1 MDFIVLL
8 IFGVLATIII
18 LPIVAIVRANSFA
31 RSLREEIAGMMD
43 RIRDL
48 EQGLRK
54 LTAERSAAHA
64 DPTVQAAQASTAP
77 VTPTGPP
84 AAKVETARAAAA
96 PIPEAWTATT
106 AAPAFALAQTAA
118 TLRPAAGAPFLPAIP
133 QAAPIPTPVPPTPTP
148 VPPPPAPASP
158 APAPLWTAPPPNV
171 PPAPLFQQHTVS
183 AADEHARAERALNLE
198 ERLGTNWLNKLGIVL
213 LVLGV
218 AFFLAWK
225 LQTWGPAGKVLCGFA
240 VSVTLLVGGVWLERK
255 AMYRIF
261 ARAGIGGG
269 WALMFFTTFA
279 MHHIPAARVLQSLV
293 VDLVLMLL
301 VAAGMVAHSL
311 RYNSQTVTGLA
322 FLLGFATLLTSHL
335 QASDGTVIF
344 SLAGSAVLA
353 LGLVVVTYVRHWAAL
368 EALGVMAVYGSHFVW
383 LTRVLPDNHASFT
396 AFWPSVILILLY
408 WVIFRVAYV
417 LRRPL
422 DQNEENISS
431 LAAVMNGGGV
441 LALLKY
447 QSAHPEWAWWV
458 LAALGTCEMA
468 LAFVVRARRRQAFV
482 VLSTVGTVLLV
493 AAVPFKFQG
502 VSWPV
507 LWLVE
512 AQVLA
517 LCGLRMGEPVFR
529 RLGLLAG
536 LATGAV
542 LAARD
547 VAPLMLLRLDYP
559 DPDRHMQLTVAL
571 ALAAVLYWIHG
582 EVYPRRWPQILE
594 SDFEAGAM
602 KVTSYMAAVAAAA
615 ALWVAL
621 PDEWLPVGWLA
632 LFLLLAVLALRFHAY
647 SLLFQGDLLSLTA
660 AGVLIVYHV
669 LPLVSLRLSSPDPSH
684 HPIETTV
691 LGLAALAFWVRGELL
706 PRALPKFSPESLTD
720 SEVNPNL
727 ATWQGFMLPAASCL
741 GAAAAA
747 AALWTVLPEG
757 WIVVGWLALAV
768 LLGFLADRAKS
779 AVLAFE
785 ADLLALAAV
794 IGWFPWVL
802 WNGDPGWWARKVPEL
817 ATIALLYA
825 GMVRKTAPE
834 GLRTPGSGAYSWV
847 ASALLAIAAW
857 DLSPA
862 LYLAVIWVALGVA
875 LFEVGRLMAKAA
887 LRWQGFVLA
896 GLAFGRCIFFDID
909 SGGPAA
915 AVGNPGFSFVN
926 SGLFEVLVL
935 AAAGYWLLERTM
947 NLERTGKVEH
957 VAGTLTHGLGTL
969 TIAMWFAFRFP
980 STWVPV
986 PNGAVWVTVV
996 WAGMAALLM
1005 ALAWMIRRRAFV
1017 VWAIPLAVAVVIRG
1031 LFLDLADTTQV
1042 GFWQGPLFHLG
1053 VAAMTLLGAL
1063 PFAFQLRKTAFWDGG
1078 SIHLPAEVVTALRR
1092 SEQWFFFAP
1101 FGLMVVALAFKLSS
1115 GSITIA
1121 WSLVGVAVFLFAL
1134 TVGERSYRLAG
1145 LALLLLSV
1153 VKIVLIDVWAL
1164 TPPDRYMTLIVMGLA
1179 LLAVSFLYTR
1189 FGTVIRRYL

>member
-8 IFGVLATIII
+8 ILGVLATIII

-31 RSLREEIAGMMD
+31 RSLREEMAEVMD

-48 EQGLRK
+48 ERRLLK
-54 LTAERSAAHA
+54 LATERSAAHA
-64 DPTVQAAQASTAP
+64 EPTAQAAQTAP
-77 VTPTGPP
+77 
-84 AAKVETARAAAA
+84 A
-96 PIPEAWTATT
+96 P
-106 AAPAFALAQTAA
+106 AAPATPSAVKVEQQRPPQSVPATDAWKTPTAPSSPAPAQTTA
-118 TLRPAAGAPFLPAIP
+118 TLRPAAGAPFLPAVP
-133 QAAPIPTPVPPTPTP
+133 QAAPAPTAAPLSPAPV
-148 VPPPPAPASP
+148 PPAPAPPSP
-158 APAPLWTAPPPNV
+158 GPIWTAPPARARS
-171 PPAPLFQQHTVS
+171 APLFEQS
-183 AADEHARAERALNLE
+183 AGTTADKQARAERALNLE
-198 ERLGTNWLNKLGIVL
+198 ERLGTNWLNKLGVVL

-255 AMYRIF
+255 AMYRVF

-322 FLLGFATLLTSHL
+322 FLLGFATLLTSHF

-353 LGLVVVTYVRHWAAL
+353 LGLVVVTHVRHWAAL
-368 EALGVMAVYGSHFVW
+368 EAVGVVAVYGSHFVW

-396 AFWPSVILILLY
+396 EFWPSTILILLY
-408 WVIFRVAYV
+408 WLIFRLAYV
-417 LRRPL
+417 LRKPL
-422 DQNEENISS
+422 DQNEDNISS
-431 LAAVMNGGGV
+431 LAAVMNAGGV

-447 QSAHPEWAWWV
+447 QSAHPEWAWWA
-458 LAALGTCEMA
+458 LAALGICEMA
-468 LAFVVRARRRQAFV
+468 LAFTVRARRRQTFV

-547 VAPLMLLRLDYP
+547 VEPLMLFRVDYP
-559 DPDRHMQLTVAL
+559 DPARHTQLTVAL

-582 EVYPRRWPQILE
+582 EVYPRRWPKILE
-594 SDFEAGAM
+594 SAFEAGAM
-602 KVTSYMAAVAAAA
+602 TVTSYMAAVTAAA

-632 LFLLLAVLALRFHAY
+632 LFLSLAVLALRFRTS

-660 AGVLIVYHV
+660 AGVLIFHHV
-669 LPLVSLRLSSPDPSH
+669 LPLASLRLSSPDPSH
-684 HPIETTV
+684 HPVETAV
-691 LGLAALAFWVRGELL
+691 FGFAAVAFWVRGELL
-706 PRALPKFSPESLTD
+706 PRALPKSWAD

-727 ATWQGFMLPAASCL
+727 TTWQGFMLPVASCL

-747 AALWTVLPEG
+747 AALWTALPTP
-757 WIVVGWLALAV
+757 WIVVGWLALAL
-768 LLGFLADRAKS
+768 LLGFLADKAKTT
-779 AVLAFE
+779 VLAFQ
-785 ADLLALAAV
+785 ADLLALASV

-802 WNGDPGWWARKVPEL
+802 WSGDPGWWARKVPEL

-825 GMVRKTAPE
+825 GMARKTAPE
-834 GLRTPGSGAYSWV
+834 GLRVPGGGAYSWV

-857 DLSPA
+857 DLAPS

-875 LFEVGRLMAKAA
+875 LFEVGRLTVKTAP
-887 LRWQGFVLA
+887 RWQGFVLA

-909 SGGPAA
+909 SAGPAA
-915 AVGNPGFSFVN
+915 PASNPVFSFVD
-926 SGLFEVLVL
+926 SALFEVCVL
-935 AAAGYWLLERTM
+935 TAAGSWFLDQTM
-947 NLERTGKVEH
+947 NRERVGKGEH
-957 VAGTLTHGLGTL
+957 IAGTIADGLGTFVVAL
-969 TIAMWFAFRFP
+969 WLAFRFP
-980 STWVPV
+980 SAWVPV
-986 PNGAVWVTVV
+986 ANGAVWVTVI

-1005 ALAWMIRRRAFV
+1005 ALAWWMRRRAFV
-1017 VWAIPLAVAVVIRG
+1017 VWAILLAVAVVIRG
-1031 LFLDLADTTQV
+1031 LFLDLADTTPV
-1042 GFWQGPLFHLG
+1042 GFWQRPLFHVA
-1053 VAAMTLLGAL
+1053 VAAIILLAAL
-1063 PFAFQLRKTAFWDGG
+1063 PFAFQLRKTAFWEGG
-1078 SIHLPAEVVTALRR
+1078 SIELPAEIVTVLRR
-1092 SEQWFFFAP
+1092 SDQWFFFAP
-1101 FGLMVVALAFKLSS
+1101 FGLMVAALALKLSS

-1121 WSLVGVAVFLFAL
+1121 WSLVGVTVFLFAL
-1134 TVGERSYRLAG
+1134 AVGERSYRLAG

-1153 VKIVLIDVWAL
+1153 VKILLMDVWAL
-1164 TPPDRYMTLIVMGLA
+1164 SPPDRYMTLIVMGLA